1 MIIVKEASF
10 YDTETKYMQPVI
22 NAIIK
27 TLIICFILERS
38 SKLMVNPKRVG
49 NLFYRF
55 YSMLQSA
62 SYKNRCQDKCKLM
75 DVLSI
80 RNLIF
85 LECKFVGFFV
95 VSGSLE
101 NVTFALSRIKDT
113 LSWTSISQSLLFLSN
128 LTFSRE
134 TFISKLY
141 QSTSCLRYSKTF
153 ISMYEVLNKYFCRI
167 QTVMS
172 DQI

>member
-1 MIIVKEASF
+1 
-10 YDTETKYMQPVI
+10 
-22 NAIIK
+22 
-27 TLIICFILERS
+27 
-38 SKLMVNPKRVG
+38 
-49 NLFYRF
+49 
-55 YSMLQSA
+55 
-62 SYKNRCQDKCKLM
+62 M